1 MTESL
6 LTNNTS
12 NRFKLIMT
20 PTCEKTCGLRRRYI
34 AITLPSGKVRTVEN
48 MLL

>member
-20 PTCEKTCGLRRRYI
+20 PTCGKTCGLRRRI
-34 AITLPSGKVRTVEN
+34 RTIVPSGKVRTVEN
-48 MLL
+48 MVL